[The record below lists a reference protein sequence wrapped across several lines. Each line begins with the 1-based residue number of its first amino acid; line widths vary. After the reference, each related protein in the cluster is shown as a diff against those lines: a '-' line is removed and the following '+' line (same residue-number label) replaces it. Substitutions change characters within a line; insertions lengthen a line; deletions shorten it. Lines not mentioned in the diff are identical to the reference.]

1 MNPTLDHA
9 LALRP
14 HEALPRDTRTVFQ
27 LLAQLRGGLLEVRLP
42 NGSAVLFGDGESG
55 VTLQVHDTAFFSR
68 VLARGDIGFAEAYL
82 DGQWDSPDLTALL
95 TLLARNRDALAQ
107 AIYGSWRQLLTARWN
122 VDTTVNRS
130 MVSWSPET
138 YTRSTRS
145 PTRISEGLIES
156 RIDITPIRVP

>member
-82 DGQWDSPDLTALL
+82 DG
-95 TLLARNRDALAQ
+95 
-107 AIYGSWRQLLTARWN
+107 
-122 VDTTVNRS
+122 
-130 MVSWSPET
+130 
-138 YTRSTRS
+138 
-145 PTRISEGLIES
+145 
-156 RIDITPIRVP
+156 